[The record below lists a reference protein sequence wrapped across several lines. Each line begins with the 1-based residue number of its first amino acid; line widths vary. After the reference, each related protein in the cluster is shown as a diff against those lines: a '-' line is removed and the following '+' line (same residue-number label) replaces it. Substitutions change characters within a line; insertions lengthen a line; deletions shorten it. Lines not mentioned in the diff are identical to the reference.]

1 MKKIFLS
8 ALLACAIFTTSKVNA
23 QELPAAT
30 AKLLEIKD
38 EKAVQAEIVKLLK
51 GTEKDQSAV
60 VYYYYQKGEQQK
72 AEDLSADI
80 AKKYPKG
87 ETAAQQLAMKV
98 YRTADMT
105 EVATYV
111 NQFLKDFPT
120 QPTATLYMMAANSAT
135 KARDLPKF
143 LDYWAKIDDQNSKDM
158 MLKACGPA
166 FIKNNPKEMKVIF
179 DGILAKLDFSEKS
192 RKQFFDL
199 KEIDSDIQYELK
211 DYPKALE
218 NLEAVYLFKDKK
230 SPDLLAKYA
239 NLLFLNKQY
248 AKHIVIA
255 DSIMKQGK
263 GNELLKTQ
271 LKESFAAAFPAQDVN
286 QYFASMDLALQERV
300 SKDVVS
306 HLIKEKAPDVKFTD
320 VNGKVVSLADYKGK
334 YVVLDFWATWC
345 GPCKKSFPA
354 MQQAV
359 NKFKGDKEVEFL
371 FIHTWESSKKPV
383 EDATA
388 YLKDN
393 NFTFNLLMDLK
404 DASTNKNPAVTAFD
418 VKGIPAKFIIDKEG
432 YIRYKGSGFGGGDDE
447 LVAELTALIEAVKK
461 G

>member
-1 MKKIFLS
+1 MKKILLS
-8 ALLACAIFTTSKVNA
+8 ALLACAIFATSKVSA
-23 QELPAAT
+23 QQIPAAT
-30 AKLLEIKD
+30 TRLLEIKD
-38 EKAVQAEIVKLLK
+38 AKVAQAEINKLLK
-51 GTEKDQSAV
+51 GSEVDQTAV
-60 VYYYYQKGEQQK
+60 VYYYYQNGDQEK
-72 AEDLSADI
+72 AENLSAAI

-87 ETAAQQLAMKV
+87 DMAAQQLTMKV
-98 YRTADMT
+98 YRTADMS
-105 EVATYV
+105 EVETYV
-111 NQFLKDFPT
+111 KQYLKEFPNK
-120 QPTATLYMMAANSAT
+120 PVSTLYMMAANSAT

-143 LDYWAKIDDQNSKDM
+143 LDYWTKIDDQNSKDV

-166 FIKNNPKEMKVIF
+166 FIKNNPKEMKEIF
-179 DGILAKLDFSEKS
+179 DGIMAKLDFSEKS
-192 RKQFFDL
+192 RKEFFDL
-199 KEIDSDIQYELK
+199 KEIDSDIEFELK
-211 DYPKALE
+211 NYPQALE

-230 SPDLLAKYA
+230 SADLLAKYA

-255 DSIMKQGK
+255 DSILNAGK
-263 GNELLKTQ
+263 GNEVLKSQ
-271 LKESFAAAFPAQDVN
+271 LKESFAATFPAQDIN
-286 QYFASMDLALQERV
+286 QYFASKESALQERV
-300 SKDVVS
+300 RKDIAG
-306 HLIKEKAPDVKFTD
+306 HLIKEKAPEVQFTD
-320 VNGKVVSLADYKGK
+320 INGKVVSLADYKGK

-359 NKFKGDKEVEFL
+359 NKFKADKEVEFL
-371 FIHTWESSKKPV
+371 FIHTWENSKKPV
-383 EDATA
+383 EEATA

-432 YIRYKGSGFGGGDDE
+432 YVRYKGSGFGGGDDE
-447 LVAELTALIEAVKK
+447 LVAELSALIEAIKK